1 MYSQKEIREL
11 VKKIQEV
18 SGPDKVYLFGSY
30 ASGRARENSD
40 VDICIIKNDF
50 AAKSEELLK
59 VKKMILNVDKPVDI
73 LLFKEADFT
82 KRQNIWGSV
91 QYEVFHNG
99 IKMYEK

>member
-59 VKKMILNVDKPVDI
+59 VKKMILNVDIPVDI